1 MSERERGFDMQQE
14 IYYVNDEREE
24 YFKEPVLNCSA
35 MCSACLKHECEV
47 MYIV

>member
-24 YFKEPVLNCSA
+24 YFKEKYYMLIICYYGKWLS
-35 MCSACLKHECEV
+35 
-47 MYIV
+47 